1 MKTSHILAA
10 LLAVITWGIN
20 FVVIKIG
27 LQGLPPVLFTA
38 SRFVFA
44 AFPLIFF
51 IPRPRTSWNWV
62 IAYGMFQFAFQFTLL
77 FCGIKMGF
85 PAGLAS
91 LVMQL
96 QAFFTMG
103 LAVLLLGEKPQLMQV
118 LGALIALSGMVLV
131 GMHIEAQATMIGF
144 LMVVAGGI
152 CWSIANIVTKKIGV
166 VNPLAMV
173 VWGSAIASPPLLLAS
188 LLMEGTDAW
197 YAAYQQLNWVSIG
210 AIAYQSYPNTLLG
223 FGIWSWLMRKYPAA
237 TIAPFTLLVPVVGM
251 LSAAVILDESLLWW
265 KIAAGLLVLA
275 GLACNQYG
283 QRVWL
288 WFRPTTVNSSS

>member
-1 MKTSHILAA
+1 MKPLHILAA

-44 AFPLIFF
+44 ALPLIFF
-51 IPRPRTSWNWV
+51 VPLPKTSWKWV

-77 FCGIKMGF
+77 FCGIKLGF

-96 QAFFTMG
+96 QAFITMG
-103 LAVLLLGEKPQLMQV
+103 LAVMIMGEKPQFVQV
-118 LGALIALSGMVLV
+118 LGALIALSGMALV
-131 GMHIEAQATMIGF
+131 AMNLEAQATIVGF
-144 LMVVAGGI
+144 VLVVAGAV
-152 CWSIANIVTKKIGV
+152 CWGIANIVTKKIGV
-166 VNPLAMV
+166 VNPLSMV

-188 LLMEGTDAW
+188 FMMEGMDAW
-197 YAAYQQLNWVSIG
+197 HAAYAQLNWTSIG
-210 AIAYQSYPNTLLG
+210 AIAYQAYPNTIVG

-251 LSAAVILDESLLWW
+251 LTASIVLNETLFWW
-265 KIAAGLLVLA
+265 KICAGLLVLG
-275 GLACNQYG
+275 GLACNQLG
-283 QRVWL
+283 MRIWS
-288 WFRPTTVNSSS
+288 WFRPAAAT

>member
-1 MKTSHILAA
+1 MKPSHILAA

-44 AFPLIFF
+44 ALPLIFF
-51 IPRPRTSWNWV
+51 VPFPKTSWNWV
-62 IAYGMFQFAFQFTLL
+62 IAYGMFQFAFQFTFL
-77 FCGIKMGF
+77 FCGIKLGF

-96 QAFFTMG
+96 QAFITMG
-103 LAVLLLGEKPQLMQV
+103 LAVVIMGEKPQLVQV
-118 LGALIALSGMVLV
+118 LGALIALSGMALV
-131 GMHIEAQATMIGF
+131 AIHLEAQATIIGF
-144 LMVVAGGI
+144 LLVVAGAM

-166 VNPLAMV
+166 VNPLSMV

-188 LLMEGTDAW
+188 FLMEGMDAW
-197 YAAYQQLNWVSIG
+197 QAAYAQLNWTSIG
-210 AIAYQSYPNTLLG
+210 AIAYQSYPNTIVG

-251 LSAAVILDESLLWW
+251 VAASIVLNETLFWW
-265 KIAAGLLVLA
+265 KICAGLLVLG
-275 GLACNQYG
+275 GLACNQFGLRIWY
-283 QRVWL
+283 
-288 WFRPTTVNSSS
+288 WFKPAATI

>member
-1 MKTSHILAA
+1 MKPTHILAA

-38 SRFVFA
+38 SRFIFSA
-44 AFPLIFF
+44 LPLIFF
-51 IPRPRTSWNWV
+51 VPLPKTSWKWV
-62 IAYGMFQFAFQFTLL
+62 VAYGMFQFAFQFTLL
-77 FCGIKMGF
+77 FCGIKLGF

-96 QAFFTMG
+96 QAFITMG
-103 LAVLLLGEKPQLMQV
+103 LAVVIMGEKPQFVQV
-118 LGALIALSGMVLV
+118 LGALIALSGMALV
-131 GMHIEAQATMIGF
+131 AMHLEAQATIIGF
-144 LMVVAGGI
+144 LLVVAGAV

-166 VNPLAMV
+166 VNPLSMV

-188 LLMEGTDAW
+188 YMMEGMDAW
-197 YAAYQQLNWVSIG
+197 QAAYAQLNWTSIG
-210 AIAYQSYPNTLLG
+210 AIAYQSYPNTIVG

-251 LSAAVILDESLLWW
+251 VTASIVLNETLFWW
-265 KIAAGLLVLA
+265 KICAGLLVLG
-275 GLACNQYG
+275 GLACNQFG
-283 QRVWL
+283 LRIWS
-288 WFRPTTVNSSS
+288 WFKPAATT

>member
-1 MKTSHILAA
+1 MKPTHILAA
-10 LLAVITWGIN
+10 LIAVITWGIN

-38 SRFVFA
+38 SRFIFSALPLVFFVS
-44 AFPLIFF
+44 FPK
-51 IPRPRTSWNWV
+51 TSWKWV
-62 IAYGMFQFAFQFTLL
+62 VAYGMFQFAFQFTLL
-77 FCGIKMGF
+77 FCGIKLGF

-96 QAFFTMG
+96 QAFITMG
-103 LAVLLLGEKPQLMQV
+103 LAVVIMGEKPQFVQV
-118 LGALIALSGMVLV
+118 LGALIALSGMALV
-131 GMHIEAQATMIGF
+131 AMHLEAQATIIGF
-144 LMVVAGGI
+144 LLVVAGAV

-188 LLMEGTDAW
+188 YMMEGLDAW
-197 YAAYQQLNWVSIG
+197 QVAYAQLNWTSIG
-210 AIAYQSYPNTLLG
+210 AIAYQSYPNTIVG

-251 LSAAVILDESLLWW
+251 LTASIVLNETLFWW
-265 KIAAGLLVLA
+265 KICAGLLVLG
-275 GLACNQYG
+275 GLACNQFG
-283 QRVWL
+283 LRIWS
-288 WFRPTTVNSSS
+288 WFKPAAAT

>member
-1 MKTSHILAA
+1 MKPLHILAA

-44 AFPLIFF
+44 ALPLIFF
-51 IPRPRTSWNWV
+51 VPLPKTSWKWV

-77 FCGIKMGF
+77 FCGIKLGF

-96 QAFFTMG
+96 QAFITMG
-103 LAVLLLGEKPQLMQV
+103 LAVVIMGEKPQFVQV
-118 LGALIALSGMVLV
+118 LGALIALSGMALV
-131 GMHIEAQATMIGF
+131 AMNLEAQATIVGF
-144 LMVVAGGI
+144 VLVVAGAV
-152 CWSIANIVTKKIGV
+152 CWGIANIVTKKIGV
-166 VNPLAMV
+166 VNPLSMV

-188 LLMEGTDAW
+188 FMMEGMDAW
-197 YAAYQQLNWVSIG
+197 HAAYAQLNWTSIG
-210 AIAYQSYPNTLLG
+210 AIAYQAYPNTIVG

-251 LSAAVILDESLLWW
+251 LTASIVLNETLFWW
-265 KIAAGLLVLA
+265 KICAGLLVLG
-275 GLACNQYG
+275 GLACNQLG
-283 QRVWL
+283 MRIWS
-288 WFRPTTVNSSS
+288 WFRPAAAT

>member
-1 MKTSHILAA
+1 MKPLHILAA

-44 AFPLIFF
+44 ALPLIFF
-51 IPRPRTSWNWV
+51 VPLPKTSWKWV

-77 FCGIKMGF
+77 FCGIKLGF

-96 QAFFTMG
+96 QAFITMG
-103 LAVLLLGEKPQLMQV
+103 LAVVIMGEKPQFVQV
-118 LGALIALSGMVLV
+118 LGALIALSGMALV
-131 GMHIEAQATMIGF
+131 AMNLEAQATIIGF
-144 LMVVAGGI
+144 LLVVAGAV
-152 CWSIANIVTKKIGV
+152 CWGIANIVTKKIGV
-166 VNPLAMV
+166 VNPLSMV

-188 LLMEGTDAW
+188 FMMEGMDAW
-197 YAAYQQLNWVSIG
+197 QAAYAQLSWTSIG
-210 AIAYQSYPNTLLG
+210 AIAYQAYPNTIVG

-251 LSAAVILDESLLWW
+251 LTASIVLNETLFWW
-265 KIAAGLLVLA
+265 KICAGLLVLG
-275 GLACNQYG
+275 GLACNQFG
-283 QRVWL
+283 MRIWS
-288 WFRPTTVNSSS
+288 WFRPATAT

>member
-1 MKTSHILAA
+1 MKPTHILAA
-10 LLAVITWGIN
+10 LIAVITWGIN

-38 SRFVFA
+38 SRFIFSALPLVFFVS
-44 AFPLIFF
+44 FPK
-51 IPRPRTSWNWV
+51 TSWKWV
-62 IAYGMFQFAFQFTLL
+62 VAYGMFQFAFQFTLL
-77 FCGIKMGF
+77 FCGIKLGF

-96 QAFFTMG
+96 QAFITMG
-103 LAVLLLGEKPQLMQV
+103 LAVVIMGEKPQFVQV
-118 LGALIALSGMVLV
+118 LGALIALSGMALV
-131 GMHIEAQATMIGF
+131 AMHLEAQATIIGF
-144 LMVVAGGI
+144 LLVVAGAV

-188 LLMEGTDAW
+188 YMMEGMDAW
-197 YAAYQQLNWVSIG
+197 QAAYAQLNWTSIG
-210 AIAYQSYPNTLLG
+210 AIAYQSYPNTIVG

-251 LSAAVILDESLLWW
+251 VTASIVLNETLFWW
-265 KIAAGLLVLA
+265 KICAGLLVLG
-275 GLACNQYG
+275 GLACNQFG
-283 QRVWL
+283 LRIWS
-288 WFRPTTVNSSS
+288 WFKPAAAT

>member
-1 MKTSHILAA
+1 MKPTHILAA
-10 LLAVITWGIN
+10 LIAVITWGIN

-38 SRFVFA
+38 SRFIFSALPLVFFVS
-44 AFPLIFF
+44 FPK
-51 IPRPRTSWNWV
+51 TSWKWV
-62 IAYGMFQFAFQFTLL
+62 VAYGMFQFAFQFTLL
-77 FCGIKMGF
+77 FCGIKLGF

-96 QAFFTMG
+96 QAFITMG
-103 LAVLLLGEKPQLMQV
+103 LAVVIMGEKPQFVQV
-118 LGALIALSGMVLV
+118 LGALIALSGMALV
-131 GMHIEAQATMIGF
+131 AMHLEAQATIIGF
-144 LMVVAGGI
+144 LLVVAGAV

-188 LLMEGTDAW
+188 YMMEGMDAW
-197 YAAYQQLNWVSIG
+197 QAAYAQLNWTSIG
-210 AIAYQSYPNTLLG
+210 AIAYQSYPNTIVG

-251 LSAAVILDESLLWW
+251 VTASIVLNETLFWW
-265 KIAAGLLVLA
+265 KICAGLLVLG
-275 GLACNQYG
+275 GLACNQFG
-283 QRVWL
+283 LRIL
-288 WFRPTTVNSSS
+288 SWFKPAAAT

>member
-1 MKTSHILAA
+1 MKPTHILAA
-10 LLAVITWGIN
+10 LIAVITWGIN

-38 SRFVFA
+38 SRFIFSALPLVFFVS
-44 AFPLIFF
+44 FPK
-51 IPRPRTSWNWV
+51 TSWKWV
-62 IAYGMFQFAFQFTLL
+62 VAYGMFQFAFQFTLL
-77 FCGIKMGF
+77 FCGIKLGF

-96 QAFFTMG
+96 QAFITMG
-103 LAVLLLGEKPQLMQV
+103 LAVVIMGEKPQFVQV
-118 LGALIALSGMVLV
+118 LGALIALSGMALV
-131 GMHIEAQATMIGF
+131 AMHLEAQATIIGF
-144 LMVVAGGI
+144 LLVVAGAV

-188 LLMEGTDAW
+188 YMMEGMDAW
-197 YAAYQQLNWVSIG
+197 QTAYAQLNWTSIG
-210 AIAYQSYPNTLLG
+210 AIAYQSYPNTIVG

-251 LSAAVILDESLLWW
+251 LTASIVLGETLFWW
-265 KIAAGLLVLA
+265 KVCAGLLVLG
-275 GLACNQYG
+275 GLACNQFG
-283 QRVWL
+283 MRIWSL
-288 WFRPTTVNSSS
+288 FRPAAAN

>member
-1 MKTSHILAA
+1 MKPLHILAA

-44 AFPLIFF
+44 ALPLIFF
-51 IPRPRTSWNWV
+51 VPLPKTSWKWV

-77 FCGIKMGF
+77 FCGIKLGF

-96 QAFFTMG
+96 QAFITMG
-103 LAVLLLGEKPQLMQV
+103 LAVVIMGEKPQFVQV
-118 LGALIALSGMVLV
+118 LGALIALSGMALV
-131 GMHIEAQATMIGF
+131 AMNLEAQATIVGF
-144 LMVVAGGI
+144 VLVVAGAV
-152 CWSIANIVTKKIGV
+152 CWGIANIVTKKIGV
-166 VNPLAMV
+166 VNPLSMV

-188 LLMEGTDAW
+188 FMMEGMDAW
-197 YAAYQQLNWVSIG
+197 QAAYAQLNWTSIG
-210 AIAYQSYPNTLLG
+210 AIAYQAYPNTIVG

-251 LSAAVILDESLLWW
+251 LTASIVLNETLFWW
-265 KIAAGLLVLA
+265 KICAGLLVLG
-275 GLACNQYG
+275 GLACNQLG
-283 QRVWL
+283 MRIWS
-288 WFRPTTVNSSS
+288 WFRPAAAT

>member
-1 MKTSHILAA
+1 MKPTHILAA

-44 AFPLIFF
+44 ALPLIFF
-51 IPRPRTSWNWV
+51 VPRPKTSWNWV

-77 FCGIKMGF
+77 FCGIKLGF

-96 QAFFTMG
+96 QAFITMG
-103 LAVLLLGEKPQLMQV
+103 LAVLMLGEKPQLMQV
-118 LGALIALSGMVLV
+118 LGALIALSGMALV
-131 GMHIEAQATMIGF
+131 AMHLEAQATIVGF
-144 LMVVAGGI
+144 LLVVAGAV
-152 CWSIANIVTKKIGV
+152 CWGIANIVTKKIGV
-166 VNPLAMV
+166 VNPLSMV

-188 LLMEGTDAW
+188 FMMEGMDAW
-197 YAAYQQLNWVSIG
+197 QAAYTQLNWTSIG
-210 AIAYQSYPNTLLG
+210 AIAYQAYPNTIVG

-251 LSAAVILDESLLWW
+251 LTASIVLNETLFWW
-265 KIAAGLLVLA
+265 KICAGLLVLG
-275 GLACNQYG
+275 GLACNQFG
-283 QRVWL
+283 LRIWSWV
-288 WFRPTTVNSSS
+288 RPATAS

>member
-1 MKTSHILAA
+1 MKPVHILAA
-10 LLAVITWGIN
+10 MIAVITWGVN

-44 AFPLIFF
+44 AFPLVFF
-51 IPRPRTSWNWV
+51 IPRPQTAWKWI

-77 FCGIKMGF
+77 FCGMKLGF

-103 LAVLLLGEKPQLMQV
+103 LAVLMLGEKKPQLMQV
-118 LGALIALSGMVLV
+118 LGALIALSGMALV
-131 GMHIEAQATMIGF
+131 GMHIEAQATMLGF
-144 LMVVAGGI
+144 LLVVAGSI

-173 VWGSAIASPPLLLAS
+173 VWGSAIASPPLMIAS
-188 LLMEGTDAW
+188 LLLEGSDAW
-197 YAAYQQLNWVSIG
+197 LNAYAQLNWTSVA
-210 AIAYQSYPNTLLG
+210 AIVYQSYPNTLLG

-237 TIAPFTLLVPVVGM
+237 TVAPFTLLVPVVGM
-251 LSAAVILDESLLWW
+251 LSASVILDEPLFWW
-265 KIAAGLLVLA
+265 KICAGLLVLG
-275 GLACNQYG
+275 GLVCNQFG
-283 QRVWL
+283 QRLWVWL
-288 WFRPTTVNSSS
+288 KPAPSN

>member
-1 MKTSHILAA
+1 MKPVHILAA
-10 LLAVITWGIN
+10 MIAVITWGVN

-51 IPRPRTSWNWV
+51 IPRPQTAWKWI

-77 FCGIKMGF
+77 FCGMKLGF

-103 LAVLLLGEKPQLMQV
+103 LAVLMLGEKKPQLMQV
-118 LGALIALSGMVLV
+118 LGALVALSGMALV
-131 GMHIEAQATMIGF
+131 GMHIEAQATMLGF
-144 LMVVAGGI
+144 LLVVAGSI

-173 VWGSAIASPPLLLAS
+173 VWGSAIASPPLMIAS
-188 LLMEGTDAW
+188 LLLEGSDAW
-197 YAAYQQLNWVSIG
+197 LTAYTQLNWTSVA
-210 AIAYQSYPNTLLG
+210 AIIYQSYPNTLLG

-237 TIAPFTLLVPVVGM
+237 TVAPFTLLVPVVGM
-251 LSAAVILDESLLWW
+251 LSASVILDEPLLWW
-265 KIAAGLLVLA
+265 KICAGLLVIG
-275 GLACNQYG
+275 GLVFNQFG
-283 QRVWL
+283 QRLWVWL
-288 WFRPTTVNSSS
+288 KPAPSN

>member
-1 MKTSHILAA
+1 MKPVHILAA
-10 LLAVITWGIN
+10 MIAVITWGVN

-51 IPRPRTSWNWV
+51 IPRPQTSWKWI

-77 FCGIKMGF
+77 FCGMKLGF

-103 LAVLLLGEKPQLMQV
+103 LAVLMLGEKKPQLMQV
-118 LGALIALSGMVLV
+118 LGALVALSGMALV
-131 GMHIEAQATMIGF
+131 AMHIEAQATMLGF
-144 LMVVAGGI
+144 LLVVAGSI

-173 VWGSAIASPPLLLAS
+173 VWGSAIASPPLMIAS
-188 LLMEGTDAW
+188 LLLEGSDAW
-197 YAAYQQLNWVSIG
+197 QTAYAHLNWTSVA
-210 AIAYQSYPNTLLG
+210 AIIYQSYPNTLLG

-237 TIAPFTLLVPVVGM
+237 TVAPFTLLVPVVGM
-251 LSAAVILDESLLWW
+251 LSASVILDEPLLWW
-265 KIAAGLLVLA
+265 KICAGLLVLG
-275 GLACNQYG
+275 GLVCNQFG
-283 QRVWL
+283 QRLWVWL
-288 WFRPTTVNSSS
+288 KPATPN

>member
-1 MKTSHILAA
+1 MKPTHILAA
-10 LLAVITWGIN
+10 LIAVITWGIN

-38 SRFVFA
+38 SRFIFSALPLVFFVS
-44 AFPLIFF
+44 FPK
-51 IPRPRTSWNWV
+51 TSWKWV
-62 IAYGMFQFAFQFTLL
+62 AAYGMFQFAFQFTLL
-77 FCGIKMGF
+77 FCGIKLGF

-96 QAFFTMG
+96 QAFITMG
-103 LAVLLLGEKPQLMQV
+103 LAVVIMGEKPLFVQV
-118 LGALIALSGMVLV
+118 LGALIALSGMALV
-131 GMHIEAQATMIGF
+131 AMHLEAQATIIGF
-144 LMVVAGGI
+144 LLVVAGAV

-188 LLMEGTDAW
+188 YMMEGMDAW
-197 YAAYQQLNWVSIG
+197 QVAYAQLNWTSIG
-210 AIAYQSYPNTLLG
+210 AIAYQSYPNTIVG

-251 LSAAVILDESLLWW
+251 VTASIVLNETLFWW
-265 KIAAGLLVLA
+265 KICAGLLVLG
-275 GLACNQYG
+275 GLACNQFG
-283 QRVWL
+283 LRIWS
-288 WFRPTTVNSSS
+288 WFKPATAT